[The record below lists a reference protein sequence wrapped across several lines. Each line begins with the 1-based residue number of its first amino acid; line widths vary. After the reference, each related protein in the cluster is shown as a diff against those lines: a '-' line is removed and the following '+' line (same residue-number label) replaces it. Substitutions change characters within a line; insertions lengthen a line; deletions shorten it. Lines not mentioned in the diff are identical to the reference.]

1 MELRDTDFKVTVIF
15 MFKEI
20 KQNFRSKVKT
30 IKINQMEI

>member
-1 MELRDTDFKVTVIF
+1 MELRDTVFKIIMIN

-20 KQNFRSKVKT
+20 KQNFRSKMRN